1 MVASCERLSFLF
13 WNCCG
18 GLASKM
24 GSVWAIIEKY
34 NPECFFISESEVT
47 TENSAWLQCQNYT
60 LHCSN
65 TIKTK
70 KSRLVCFLRD
80 NSEFKIILPETLT
93 DIIAIENQNS
103 RIIGVYRPFKLLAH
117 QTRESALDDF
127 FNTITDLSITN
138 KALYV
143 AGDFNARL
151 DKSCPE
157 TTRLIRWQDDQSLTQ
172 FIKTNTWMRTITL
185 PDGSNQIRTSRLD
198 FLFSNKKEIHFDI
211 GDRWTSDHSMIILR
225 IMGQPLQRIK
235 TQVRSWKKYTAA
247 NIQITTRC
255 LVDSIPVEDI
265 TTSDGLCEAITNS
278 LLSAYEEIC
287 PIRTV
292 RISKP
297 SDIISDDIE
306 RIKKKR
312 KRALHRFNKT
322 KDEALLKNIKDLDK
336 RLKFQINKTRKHI
349 INKKMTSA
357 NKKSFWD
364 TVKKLQGEKGISKDE
379 ITLGSGT
386 DIITDPLSIAG
397 EFATFFQDKVKQ
409 LSEDSGMY
417 QWARQS
423 PSSLD
428 FTEKDIE
435 SAITSLKTKM
445 CSGLDG
451 LPLKIVKH
459 SAPAIVS
466 PLLELMKLAS
476 KSIPLAW
483 KKSLITPLHKSGDR
497 HLTKNYRPIA
507 NLPSLSK
514 LFEKLILARLDR
526 LYPDIEGQHQHG
538 FRQKRST
545 VTALLELQHEIATAL
560 DQNKIVSTYSIDMSA
575 AFDLLKPSV
584 FHQTVPLDPP
594 MMDVILDFLSG
605 RTFTVKVC
613 EAFSETKSLN
623 VGCVQGSILGPKLF
637 GIYCR
642 GLPTALP
649 EGAKLITYADDSY
662 VVNASKTLKDLKH
675 ITEVSITNH
684 TAFLRSI
691 GMVVNSSK
699 TELLLSSRVKNQENL
714 VIEYDGTK
722 ITPTDSMKALGVY
735 LTPNLSWDK
744 HIDNILNRTAFL
756 IHRTKY
762 LSRWL
767 KKEDLLKLI
776 TSQYFSII
784 YYAAPVWIGCL
795 TSKAWSRLNAA
806 HYRAL
811 RACLRDYKKRK
822 SKLELNLESKR
833 ATPAEWGM
841 YSIASTVIKLYN
853 GSTTNISNLIRR
865 SAYVNDR
872 LPRRAKFIDRS
883 RLVIGRQS
891 IFNRIGSLF
900 AKIGF
905 DWIGDLTDDELRVK
919 LKKEFFNF

>member
-1 MVASCERLSFLF
+1 MSARGERLNFLF

-18 GLASKM
+18 GLGSKM
-24 GSVWAIIEKY
+24 DSVWAIIEKY
-34 NPECFFISESEVT
+34 NPECFFISESEVSVESST
-47 TENSAWLQCQNYT
+47 WLQCQNYT

-65 TIKTK
+65 TIKNK
-70 KSRLVCFLRD
+70 KSRLICFLRN
-80 NSEFKIILPETLT
+80 NSEFKIILPDTLT
-93 DIIAIENQNS
+93 EIIAIENQTS
-103 RIIGVYRPFKLLAH
+103 RIIGVYRPFKLLEH
-117 QTRESALDDF
+117 QTKESALDDF

-138 KALYV
+138 KVLYV

-157 TTRLIRWQDDQSLTQ
+157 TTRLIKWQDDQSLTQ

-185 PDGSNQIRTSRLD
+185 PDGTNKIRKSRLD
-198 FLFSNKKEIHFDI
+198 LLFSTKKEVQFEL

-225 IMGQPLQRIK
+225 IMEQPLQRIK
-235 TQVRSWKKYTAA
+235 TKVRSWKKYTAA
-247 NIQITTRC
+247 NIQITSRC
-255 LVDSIPVEDI
+255 LVDSIPIEDRV
-265 TTSDGLCEAITNS
+265 TSDSLCEAITNS
-278 LLSAYEEIC
+278 LLSAYDEIC

-297 SDIISDDIE
+297 SDIVSDDIE

-312 KRALHRFNKT
+312 KRALHKFNKT
-322 KDEALLKNIKDLDK
+322 KDQALLQKIKDLDK
-336 RLKFQINKTRKHI
+336 KLKLQINKTRKHI

-364 TVKKLQGEKGISKDE
+364 TIKKLQGDRGISKDE
-379 ITLGSGT
+379 ITLNTGS
-386 DIITDPLSIAG
+386 DIIKGPSDVAN
-397 EFATFFQDKVKQ
+397 EFATFFQEKVCQ

-423 PSSLD
+423 PESLD

-435 SAITSLKTKM
+435 TAIASLKTKM

-459 SAPAIVS
+459 SAPAIKS
-466 PLLELMKLAS
+466 SLLELMKLAS

-483 KKSLITPLHKSGDR
+483 KKSLITPLHKSGER
-497 HLTKNYRPIA
+497 NLTKNYRPIA

-514 LFEKLILARLDR
+514 IFEKLVLARLDG

-584 FHQTVPLDPP
+584 FHLIAPLDPP
-594 MMDVILDFLSG
+594 MMDILLDFLSG
-605 RTFTVKVC
+605 RTFTVKVG
-613 EAFSETKSLN
+613 EAFSEMKTLS

-642 GLPTALP
+642 DLPTALP

-662 VVNASKTLKDLKH
+662 VVNASKTIEDLKNV
-675 ITEVSITNH
+675 TEAAIAKH

-699 TELLLSSRVKNQENL
+699 TELLLSSRRKNQESM
-714 VIEYDGTK
+714 VIECDNVK
-722 ITPTDSMKALGVY
+722 ITPSDSMKALGVY
-735 LTPNLSWDK
+735 LTPSLSWDK
-744 HIDNILNRTAFL
+744 HIDSILNRTAFL

-762 LSRWL
+762 LARWL

-776 TSQYFSII
+776 TSQYYSII
-784 YYAAPVWIGCL
+784 YYAAPIWIGSL

-811 RACLRDYKKRK
+811 RACLKDYKRRRSKRD
-822 SKLELNLESKR
+822 LNLESKR

-841 YSIASTVIKLYN
+841 YSVVSTVIKLYN
-853 GSTTNISNLIRR
+853 SSNTNISNLIRQ

-883 RLVIGRQS
+883 RLVVGRQS
-891 IFNRIGSLF
+891 IYNRIGPLF
-900 AKIGF
+900 AKISF
-905 DWIGDLTDDELRVK
+905 DWIGDMSDDELRVK
-919 LKKEFFNF
+919 LKKEFFSL